1 MKRKSLMPFGETTLL
16 SLTNLTTDTKF
27 RCLVKLKEIEKEKI
41 QVTDDHG
48 ELEIE
53 IDINNIKDFNEGD
66 IAILFGEIQESR
78 IKIIKLLKTN
88 LDWELYFKMKEE
100 VSK

>member
-1 MKRKSLMPFGETTLL
+1 MKRKSLMPYGETTLL
-16 SLTNLTTDTKF
+16 SLTNLTTETKF
-27 RCLVKLKEIEKEKI
+27 RCLVKLNKINKGTI

-53 IDINNIKDFNEGD
+53 IDNINDFNEGD

-78 IKIIKLLKTN
+78 IKINKLLKTN